1 MTIEVSAITPCY
13 KMKDYIKI
21 FLESLPKQTFFN
33 RMEVVL
39 DHNEPE
45 QKEIDLVKKFQ
56 KKYPGRLR
64 HIVVKQVDPIGTSM
78 NRCIYNSKGRFL
90 TIWNVDDLRTDD
102 SIELQYNKIKNN
114 KIGFVYGNY
123 TFVKK
128 FGSIEGKFIDHKKFD
143 RSELTKSMILGPF
156 FMFKKELCKKIG
168 LFDEQLYSG
177 ADFDFAIRLA
187 LASKGTMVSE
197 NLGYY
202 LNAQKGLSTKKNSLQ
217 LIEANVIY
225 MRYGI
230 FSKIKKRMLAY
241 MMKYNLKSF
250 IFNKKEIS
258 IKKFIPNYEEYLAK
272 QISGYKNRFSN
283 DFFNFK

>member
-1 MTIEVSAITPCY
+1 MSIEVSTITPCY
-13 KMKDYIKI
+13 RMKDYIEF

-45 QKEIDLVKKFQ
+45 KKEIELVRKFQ
-56 KKYPGRLR
+56 NKYPGRLK
-64 HIVVKQVDPIGTSM
+64 HIIVKKVDPIGVSM
-78 NRCIYNSKGRFL
+78 NRCIYNSKGKFL
-90 TIWNVDDLRTDD
+90 TIWNVDDLRTDN
-102 SIELQYNKIKNN
+102 SIELEYNKIINSK
-114 KIGFVYGNY
+114 FEFAYGNY
-123 TFVKK
+123 TIVKI
-128 FGSIEGKFIDHKKFD
+128 FGSKAGKFINHEKFD
-143 RSELTKSMILGPF
+143 VSELTKSMILGPF
-156 FMFKKELCKKIG
+156 FMFKKSLCNKIG
-168 LFDEQLYSG
+168 FFDEQLIQG
-177 ADFDFAIRLA
+177 TDFDFAIRLA

-217 LIEANVIY
+217 PIEANVIY

-230 FSKIKKRMLAY
+230 FSKIKKRMLAD

-272 QISGYKNRFSN
+272 QISIYKNRFFEK
-283 DFFNFK
+283 FF